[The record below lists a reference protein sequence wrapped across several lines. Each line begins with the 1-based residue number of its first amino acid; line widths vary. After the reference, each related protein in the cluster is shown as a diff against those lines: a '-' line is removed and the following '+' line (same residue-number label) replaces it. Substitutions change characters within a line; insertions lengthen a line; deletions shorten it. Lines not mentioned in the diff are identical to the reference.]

1 VRLDTTLIAVEDGR
15 RLATAE
21 VTSLPSVFIAEES
34 TLEVDVDGDV
44 RELVTVDEEAL
55 LDPSANVIDIIWNK
69 VLLAI
74 SVI

>member
-1 VRLDTTLIAVEDGR
+1 MRLDTTLIAVEDGR